1 MSTPALHLQT
11 LFLLNG
17 DGRIVG
23 TREPEP
29 SAAALFCLIRGATDC
44 AWAVRA
50 DVPPD
55 VADELDRLAR
65 EESPVS
71 DFRDAPLHAERYIAL
86 VRGRCDSGPAF
97 AFPDEL
103 APPHGT
109 VLIDDTGALGRHFP
123 ELNAREVPYRTPPI
137 AAVVEEGRTVSICF
151 SSRRSDIAAECGV
164 ETAEEYRGR
173 GLAARVTAAWALA
186 VRASGRVP
194 LYSTSWSNAASLA
207 VARKLGLVPYAG
219 RWSIT

>member
-11 LFLLNG
+11 LFLLTATAASSENAG
-17 DGRIVG
+17 AG
-23 TREPEP
+23 TKC
-29 SAAALFCLIRGATDC
+29 AALFCLIRGATDC

-50 DVPPD
+50 DVPQD
-55 VADELDRLAR
+55 VANELDRLAR
-65 EESPVS
+65 EEPPVS
-71 DFRDAPLHAERYIAL
+71 DFRDAPVHAERSMAL
-86 VRGRCDSGPAF
+86 VEGRCDSGPAF

-123 ELNAREVPYRTPPI
+123 ELNAREVPYRTPI
-137 AAVVEEGRTVSICF
+137 AAVVEEGRTVSVCF

>member
-1 MSTPALHLQT
+1 M
-11 LFLLNG
+11 
-17 DGRIVG
+17 
-23 TREPEP
+23 
-29 SAAALFCLIRGATDC
+29 
-44 AWAVRA
+44 
-50 DVPPD
+50 
-55 VADELDRLAR
+55 
-65 EESPVS
+65 S
-71 DFRDAPLHAERYIAL
+71 DFRDAPVHAERYMAL
-86 VRGRCDSGPAF
+86 VQGSCDSGPAF

-109 VLIDDTGALGRHFP
+109 ILIDDIQALSLHFSGWTASEIP
-123 ELNAREVPYRTPPI
+123 HRTPI
-137 AAVVEEGRTVSICF
+137 AAFVEEGRAVSVCF

-173 GLAARVTAAWALA
+173 GLAARVTAAWGLA

-194 LYSTSWSNAASLA
+194 LYSTSWWNAPSLA